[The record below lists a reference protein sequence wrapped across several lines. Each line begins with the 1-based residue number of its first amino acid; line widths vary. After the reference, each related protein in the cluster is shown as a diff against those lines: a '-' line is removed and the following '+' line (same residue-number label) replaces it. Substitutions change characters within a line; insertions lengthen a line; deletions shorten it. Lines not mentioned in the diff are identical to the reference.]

1 MIQYFQHEPLHND
14 VWDIFYFYVIH
25 YWLPLE
31 RGAPTLEVVKIK
43 VNAR

>member
-1 MIQYFQHEPLHND
+1 MLSALNVESLLF
-14 VWDIFYFYVIH
+14 IFGLFH
-25 YWLPLE
+25 YELPLE